1 MLRGPFYGPAG
12 GTVGRI
18 PERRRGMGTRG
29 IYRKPPPYILQ
40 SGRRHVRDLM
50 GQTDN
55 PRALQMPRS
64 KSYGTS
70 ALRLRQIA
78 QVQFPK
84 IAFLWLRD
92 LPEGRITHIDAIILQ
107 YSIVP
112 HISRI
117 VKGFF
122 EIFCVFFG
130 LIKIDKNE
138 PAPHRRPSPPFRGAS
153 GGLPPRSFLLFYA
166 YFQKIREILF
176 TNS

>member
-1 MLRGPFYGPAG
+1 MLRGPFTVPRVAPSGEFPSG
-12 GTVGRI
+12 GGD
-18 PERRRGMGTRG
+18 RGARG
-29 IYRKPPPYILQ
+29 IYRKPPSYILQ

-92 LPEGRITHIDAIILQ
+92 LPEGRITHTDAIILQ

-138 PAPHRRPSPPFRGAS
+138 PAPRRRPSPPFRGAS

-166 YFQKIREILF
+166 YFQKIRETLF